1 MMIMTSPSVFC
12 PWETGDKDNTLQMI
26 TSIMR
31 VMSRMTFKRIGL
43 SNCHN
48 KGMIML
54 VVILGLKTLFFAFFH
69 AFLALF
75 GPLYDLFGPFL
86 TLFNA
91 KNIIFSPFRKKF
103 PGKA

>member
-1 MMIMTSPSVFC
+1 MMIMISPSVVC
-12 PWETGDKDNTLQMI
+12 PWEVGDKDNTLQMI

-75 GPLYDLFGPFL
+75 DAFYGLLANF
-86 TLFNA
+86 
-91 KNIIFSPFRKKF
+91 
-103 PGKA
+103 